1 MLAVRGTLL
10 YNDER
15 IGRTSGTMTTTTTSF
30 AEITDAVDKAK
41 ASATE
46 APKHKLPISAD
57 DKTTILLNVEGAIKD
72 LISSLAKKNPIKGTS
87 IGAEELG
94 HLPNSLTGVVV
105 HYLVKGLKDDFG
117 IAFEEDP
124 TSLKVRSS
132 NPLDKKVAGK
142 KRLLTREQKNELL
155 SKTQMSFYEEKIGK
169 GEMTLDQAMFA
180 IKDAYE
186 RKQNFE
192 EMGYILPTKKT
203 EYPYWAEEKE

>member
-1 MLAVRGTLL
+1 
-10 YNDER
+10 
-15 IGRTSGTMTTTTTSF
+15 MTTTTTSF
-30 AEITDAVDKAK
+30 TEVADAIDKVK

-46 APKHKLPISAD
+46 APKHQLPISPE

-72 LISSLAKKNPIKGTS
+72 LISSLAKKNPIKGTD
-87 IGAEELG
+87 IGVEELG

-105 HYLVKGLKDDFG
+105 HYLMKGLQDDFG
-117 IAFEEDP
+117 IAFEEEP
-124 TSLKVRSS
+124 TSLKVRST

-142 KRLLTREQKNELL
+142 KRLLTREQKNDLL
-155 SKTQMSFYEEKIGK
+155 AKTQMSFYEDKMGK
-169 GEMTLDQAMFA
+169 GEMTLEQAMFA

-192 EMGYILPTKKT
+192 EMGYILPSKKT

>member
-1 MLAVRGTLL
+1 MLAVGRTLL
-10 YNDER
+10 YNGER

-105 HYLVKGLKDDFG
+105 HYLVKGLKDDLYC
-117 IAFEEDP
+117 I
-124 TSLKVRSS
+124 
-132 NPLDKKVAGK
+132 
-142 KRLLTREQKNELL
+142 
-155 SKTQMSFYEEKIGK
+155 
-169 GEMTLDQAMFA
+169 
-180 IKDAYE
+180 
-186 RKQNFE
+186 
-192 EMGYILPTKKT
+192 
-203 EYPYWAEEKE
+203 